1 MSLAGVGIPWSV
13 HYADSSSHGKQ
24 ARMSASHAQHH
35 RGIRYG
41 LVLTGGGARS
51 AYQVGVLKALASLLP
66 PKARCPF
73 PIVTGTSAGAVSAAV
88 LAADPLRFRAAVHT
102 LERVW
107 RGFHV
112 DQVFRSDARTVLR
125 SGLHWLLALISG
137 GYLARPPRSL
147 LDNSPLRRLLARRVN
162 FNRIATSIH
171 AGSLDAVALSAT
183 GYSSARSVAFF
194 DAGPDIVPWERVLH
208 CGERVRLTLDHLM
221 ASLAVPF
228 LFPPVRIESQYFGD
242 GAMRQLAPL
251 SPAIHLGADHLLV
264 IGVRAHGDR
273 RALPTIAPIASP
285 TPGQIFGFML
295 DTLFNDQIQADL
307 ERLERV
313 NHAAAIDEGGRL
325 RHVEATIIVPSEDLR
340 RIAARHAG
348 DLPRSL
354 RMLMRTMG
362 AYDENGTQLMS
373 YLMFESSYTRELI
386 DLGYA
391 DALARRADLM
401 RFVEPPVQVPAST
414 HSAKAG

>member
-1 MSLAGVGIPWSV
+1 
-13 HYADSSSHGKQ
+13 
-24 ARMSASHAQHH
+24 MSASHAPQH
-35 RGIRYG
+35 RAMRYA

-66 PKARCPF
+66 AKARCPF

-112 DQVFRSDARTVLR
+112 DQVFRSDSLTVLR
-125 SGLHWLLALISG
+125 AGLHWLLALISAG
-137 GYLARPPRSL
+137 HLVRPPRSL

-162 FNRIATSIH
+162 FERLAQSIH
-171 AGSLDAVALSAT
+171 AGSLGAVALSAT

-194 DAGPDIVPWERVLH
+194 DSHPDIAPWERVLH

-228 LFPPVRIESQYFGD
+228 LFPPVRIEGQYYGD

-273 RALPTIAPIASP
+273 GALPALETSASP

-313 NHAAAIDEGGRL
+313 NHIAAIHAGGL
-325 RHVEATIIVPSEDLR
+325 RHVEATIILPSEDLR

-354 RMLMRTMG
+354 RTLMRTMG
-362 AYDENGTQLMS
+362 AYNENGTQLMS

-391 DALARRADLM
+391 DAMARRADLM
-401 RFVEPPVQVPAST
+401 RFVEPPAQAPAST

>member
-1 MSLAGVGIPWSV
+1 MTGTDLHP
-13 HYADSSSHGKQ
+13 
-24 ARMSASHAQHH
+24 R
-35 RGIRYG
+35 RGSRCG

-51 AYQVGVLKALASLLP
+51 AYQVGVLKALADLLP
-66 PKARCPF
+66 ARSRCPF

-88 LAADPLRFRAAVHT
+88 LAADPLRFRAAVHN

-112 DQVFRSDARTVLR
+112 NQVFRSDSLSVLR
-125 SGLHWLLALISG
+125 SGLHWLLALLSG
-137 GYLARPPRSL
+137 GFLVRPPRSL
-147 LDNSPLRRLLARRVN
+147 LDNTPLRELLARRVD
-162 FNRIATSIH
+162 FARIAAAVH
-171 AGSLDAVALSAT
+171 AGAIDALALSAT

-194 DAGPDIVPWERVLH
+194 AARAGIEPWTRVLH
-208 CGERVRLTLDHLM
+208 VGERAQLTLNHLM

-228 LFPPVRIESQYFGD
+228 LFPPVGIDGQYYGD

-264 IGVRAHGDR
+264 IGVRAQGDR
-273 RALPTIAPIASP
+273 GSLSGVAAAKPPTA
-285 TPGQIFGFML
+285 GQIFGFML

-307 ERLERV
+307 ERLERL
-313 NHAAAIDEGGRL
+313 NHTAHIANGGEYR
-325 RHVEATIIVPSEDLR
+325 RVEATIVLPSKDLR
-340 RIAARHAG
+340 AIAARHAS

-354 RMLMRTMG
+354 RVLMRTMG
-362 AYDENGTQLMS
+362 AYNENGTQLMS

-391 DALARRADLM
+391 DAMAQREQLLRFIGDRAS
-401 RFVEPPVQVPAST
+401 R
-414 HSAKAG
+414 